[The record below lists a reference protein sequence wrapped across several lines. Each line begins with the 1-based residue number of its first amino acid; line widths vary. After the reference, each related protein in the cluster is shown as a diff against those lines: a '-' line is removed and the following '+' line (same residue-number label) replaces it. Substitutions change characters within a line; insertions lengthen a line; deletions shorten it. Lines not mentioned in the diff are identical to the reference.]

1 MPVLFKENLSP
12 ILEFPNLQVVPNK
25 PKTLF
30 HVVQWMD
37 AHHATFLRQFHELRK
52 QVFID
57 DLGWDLASH
66 DGMEWDQYDSPQA
79 VNILTEEGGRC
90 VGGCRLIRSDMGH
103 KVGEIEYSYM
113 LRDAFRG
120 LLREIPSSV
129 ISHAPVSEEEW
140 EMTRAISGRD
150 PRQFKELLN
159 AAGDYVRS
167 QGGKYC
173 LFISRPSCLRL
184 GAIWGYEIEAL
195 GPITKI
201 GNSDWLAVRCKVA

>member
-1 MPVLFKENLSP
+1 MPDLFKESLSRR
-12 ILEFPNLQVVPNK
+12 LDTPNLQIVPNK
-25 PKTLF
+25 QKTLF

-37 AHHATFLRQFHELRK
+37 TQHATFLRQYHELRK
-52 QVFID
+52 QVFVD
-57 DLGWDLASH
+57 SLDWDLSSH
-66 DGMEWDQYDSPQA
+66 DGMEWDQYDTPQS
-79 VNILTEEGGRC
+79 VNILTEEDGRC
-90 VGGCRLIRSDMGH
+90 VGGCRLLRCDLGH

-120 LLREIPSSV
+120 LLRDIPSSV
-129 ISHAPVSEEEW
+129 ISHAPTTNDEW

-167 QGGKYC
+167 QGGRYC
-173 LFISRPSCLRL
+173 MFISRPSCLRL

-201 GNSDWLAVRCKVA
+201 GNSDWLAVRCRVA